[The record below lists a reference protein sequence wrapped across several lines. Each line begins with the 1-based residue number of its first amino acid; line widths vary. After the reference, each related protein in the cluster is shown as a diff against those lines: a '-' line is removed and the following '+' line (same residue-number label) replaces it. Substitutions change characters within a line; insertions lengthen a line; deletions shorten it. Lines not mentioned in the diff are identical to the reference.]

1 MARWRSAA
9 SGADYPARWIVEVP
23 SEGWRL
29 EVVPELADQENRS
42 ELARGL
48 HYWEG
53 AVAVRGPDGAPA
65 GRGYVE
71 LVGYGT
77 KTRPAM

>member
-1 MARWRSAA
+1 MER
-9 SGADYPARWIVEVP
+9 DYPARWTVEVP

-42 ELARGL
+42 ELVSGL

-53 AVAVRGPDGAPA
+53 AVAVRGPGGAAA

-77 KTRPAM
+77 KTRPGPVTGYGTVR